1 MTEHVP
7 VLLPEVLGFLKL
19 HPGIEKILDCTLGLG
34 GYSEAV
40 LNLFPEARV
49 WGIDQDEEALSLAGK
64 RLEPFGGR
72 FQPLRGNFG
81 DADQVAGEFAP
92 FDAILFDIG
101 VSNLQISEGR
111 RGFSFQS
118 DGPLDMRMDTGSEVS
133 AATIVNRYP
142 EKELALIF
150 WKYGEERFSR
160 QIARGIVL
168 HRQKYGDITTTGSL
182 VSVIRETLPAP
193 VQRKMGGH
201 PARRVFQAL
210 RIAVN
215 DELAVLE
222 QGLEQAYGLCGSG
235 SVIVV
240 VSYHS
245 LEDRI
250 VKNSF
255 RERQKEGLAK
265 ILTRRPVIPSEE
277 EVEQNYKARSA
288 KLRAVMIQTRE
299 GKEVEGKW

>member
-64 RLEPFGGR
+64 RLEPFGDR

-81 DADQVAGEFAP
+81 NVDQVAGKFGP

-168 HRQKYGDITTTGSL
+168 HRQKHGDITTTGSL

>member
-1 MTEHVP
+1 M
-7 VLLPEVLGFLKL
+7 LLPEVLGFLKL

>member
-1 MTEHVP
+1 MRRHST
-7 VLLPEVLGFLKL
+7 LPEKGWSLSAGDFNHSGAISGMLIRLQGSSLPSTRSCLISGF
-19 HPGIEKILDCTLGLG
+19 PIFRFPRGDG
-34 GYSEAV
+34 GFVSV
-40 LNLFPEARV
+40 RRTARYEN
-49 WGIDQDEEALSLAGK
+49 GY
-64 RLEPFGGR
+64 RFGG
-72 FQPLRGNFG
+72 FSGY
-81 DADQVAGEFAP
+81 DSEQV
-92 FDAILFDIG
+92 
-101 VSNLQISEGR
+101 S
-111 RGFSFQS
+111 
-118 DGPLDMRMDTGSEVS
+118 
-133 AATIVNRYP
+133 
-142 EKELALIF
+142 EKELAHIF

-168 HRQKYGDITTTGSL
+168 HRQKHGDITTTGSL
-182 VSVIRETLPAP
+182 VSVIREILPAP

-222 QGLEQAYGLCGSG
+222 QGLEQAYRLCRNGSI
-235 SVIVV
+235 VVV

-255 RERQKEGLAK
+255 RDRHKEGLAK

-288 KLRAVMIQTRE
+288 KLRTMIIETRE

>member
-1 MTEHVP
+1 M
-7 VLLPEVLGFLKL
+7 LLPEVLGFLKL

-168 HRQKYGDITTTGSL
+168 HRQKHGDITTTGSL